1 MLTSFR
7 RSAAPRTGHRTGQH
21 TGQHTDHRT
30 DQRTSQR
37 GAAIV
42 TALLV
47 VTLTTLIVS
56 GLFWRTNVTVR
67 SVENRLALAQTHWVE
82 RGVIDWARVVL
93 QIDGATTRS
102 DDLGET
108 WANPVLDTKLDETVT
123 GGARIG
129 DASRSAVL
137 AGQIYDAQAR
147 FNLNNLIEDT
157 DGKMLQSLERLFE
170 LAGQPTSM
178 ASVLRARVQQ
188 SYTRAIDGKLIPATA
203 LPLLKVADLRYVPGF
218 TDNVIRAIEPY
229 VIFLPLPVNLPGD
242 GGASGQV
249 FQKTAVNVNTAEP
262 VVLAALLPELGLD
275 GARRFVSQVRRQY
288 ATLDQA
294 TAAMG
299 HEMSVPAGVL
309 SVSSAYFLVRGV
321 VRYDRVEDQT
331 DTLLYR
337 SGNRVDIVWQ
347 LRS

>member
-1 MLTSFR
+1 MLISSR
-7 RSAAPRTGHRTGQH
+7 ASAAAPRAG
-21 TGQHTDHRT
+21 
-30 DQRTSQR
+30 QR

-56 GLFWRTNVTVR
+56 GMFWRTNVTVR

-123 GGARIG
+123 GGALIG
-129 DASRSAVL
+129 DASRSAAL

-147 FNLNNLIEDT
+147 FNLNNLIEDS
-157 DGKMLQSLERLFE
+157 DGQMLQALERLLE

-178 ASVLRARVQQ
+178 ASVLGARVRQ

-203 LPLLKVADLRYVPGF
+203 LPLLKVSDLRFVPGF
-218 TDNVIRAIEPY
+218 SGDVIRAIEPY
-229 VIFLPLPVNLPGD
+229 VIFLPLPVN
-242 GGASGQV
+242 ASGATGQA
-249 FQKTAVNVNTAEP
+249 FQKTSVNVNTAEP

-275 GARRFVSQVRRQY
+275 GARRFVSQARRQY

-294 TAAMG
+294 TTAMG
-299 HEMSVPAGVL
+299 QDMSVPAGVL

>member
-1 MLTSFR
+1 MRQPR
-7 RSAAPRTGHRTGQH
+7 RQH
-21 TGQHTDHRT
+21 
-30 DQRTSQR
+30 QR

-47 VTLTTLIVS
+47 VTLTTMIVS

-93 QIDGATTRS
+93 QIDGVTTRS

-123 GGARIG
+123 AGARIG

-147 FNLNNLIEDT
+147 FNLNNLLDDA
-157 DGKMLQSLERLFE
+157 DGRMLQALERLFE
-170 LAGQPTSM
+170 LAGQPSSM

-188 SYTRAIDGKLIPATA
+188 SYPRTIEGKVINATA

-218 TDNVIRAIEPY
+218 TGNVISSIEPY
-229 VIFLPLPVNLPGD
+229 VIFLPLPLNVS
-242 GGASGQV
+242 GGSGVTGQT
-249 FQKTAVNVNTAEP
+249 FQKTTVNVNTAEP
-262 VVLAALLPELGLD
+262 IVLAALLPELGLD

-288 ATLDQA
+288 RTLDQA

-299 HEMSVPAGVL
+299 ADMTVPAGVL

-337 SGNRVDIVWQ
+337 TGNRVDIVWQ
-347 LRS
+347 QRS